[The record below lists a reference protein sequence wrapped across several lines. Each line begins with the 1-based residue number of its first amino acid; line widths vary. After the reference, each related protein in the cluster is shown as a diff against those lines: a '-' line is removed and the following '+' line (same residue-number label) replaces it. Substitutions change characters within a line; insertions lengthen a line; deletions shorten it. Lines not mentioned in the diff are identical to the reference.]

1 MDKSKISQYQ
11 TIWSQP
17 SSTQKV
23 SWKVPSLKKGLKD
36 IFDSYQVV
44 NEADESQNEDS
55 ILRKSSEQHNI
66 QNQDSSLTE
75 TLARENPP
83 NLKIQDIKVPEKTRY
98 EEEKYQESLRQ
109 SNWNL
114 VLDTS
119 MRIKHQDSSVNNHLG
134 INMMSGNSRMN
145 SLNSKYF
152 SDPKVDKDDEVL
164 HSQENDAEVIAQHQ
178 NRLVK
183 KSFDDIPMEVMPKNQ
198 TKISLLKKEMDNFR
212 EDDDWIILNR
222 YEIFILKIF

>member
-1 MDKSKISQYQ
+1 M
-11 TIWSQP
+11 
-17 SSTQKV
+17 
-23 SWKVPSLKKGLKD
+23 PSLKKGLKD

-109 SNWNL
+109 SN
-114 VLDTS
+114 
-119 MRIKHQDSSVNNHLG
+119 
-134 INMMSGNSRMN
+134 
-145 SLNSKYF
+145 
-152 SDPKVDKDDEVL
+152 
-164 HSQENDAEVIAQHQ
+164 
-178 NRLVK
+178 
-183 KSFDDIPMEVMPKNQ
+183 
-198 TKISLLKKEMDNFR
+198 
-212 EDDDWIILNR
+212 
-222 YEIFILKIF
+222 